1 MRGWMFAGLR
11 RNPGPAIGTL
21 VAAATA
27 AAIGVAGLGVAAA
40 STPSPLGR
48 LAAADVV
55 VAASTH
61 LQVTV
66 GTGDNAQRE
75 SVPLPAYAGVPAGLA
90 GQLARVPGVASATG
104 ESGFPGGTV
113 RPGMVDLVAVV
124 ADRGTSPATLAA
136 RIKADLPRVSW
147 PRVSSPGD
155 SGYGGT
161 GYTIATGAAR
171 GGVADLNTAVQSA
184 NGHAFG
190 IAVIPALITTALFA
204 LAATTALSVSL
215 RRRRFALLR
224 AVGATRGQ
232 IRRAV
237 LAEQAL
243 IAVAGGL
250 IGCLPGIAL
259 GAAAVR
265 ALVAHGLFPAGT
277 TALSGPW
284 DLAVACGTLPICL
297 LSGLVA
303 AHRAARTS
311 PACAVR
317 DTHAERTWPSPV
329 RVLLGLAAAG
339 GMVTLN
345 VLALHQNGPGAQVAL
360 ALPSLM
366 CGMAAVALLG
376 PALVAVVAM
385 AARPLAVAGPSAR
398 LALAAIRRMPA
409 RTGSAVVAVALAVGL
424 IGAVAFSN
432 TSVAH
437 ATAVQST
444 QTVTADHVLSG
455 SGLTPATLAAAGRVP
470 GVRAAVGVA
479 PLSIGVTDSDLEY
492 INGES
497 VSAGPVSDV
506 LNLNVTAGQLS
517 ELRPGQIAVS
527 TMEASNGLGVRLGQ
541 PVTVYLP
548 DGTPYRA
555 SVSALYQRSLAV
567 GDLLI
572 PASAA
577 AGHTGTP
584 DKYGQILVSG
594 GTQRELAAL
603 AAAHPGTRVAD
614 RAVYNSEVASNA
626 QQNSFG
632 NLMILGI
639 ITVLTA
645 VTMINTLVVSTVERR
660 RQIRLLG
667 RVGATRGQLAAG
679 FCWQALFVSV
689 VGVAA
694 GATVCVGTLIGLTRA
709 VTGSPVPSIPAGP
722 AVLVVGAVAALAFA
736 ATLTP
741 FAVISRA
748 AHRAAAA

>member
-11 RNPGPAIGTL
+11 RSPGPAIGTL

-27 AAIGVAGLGVAAA
+27 AAIALAGIGVALS

-48 LAAADVV
+48 LAGADVV
-55 VAASTH
+55 VAASTQ

-66 GTGDNAQRE
+66 GTGDNAQRQ

-104 ESGFPGGTV
+104 ESGFPGGIV
-113 RPGMVDLVAVV
+113 RPGMVDLIAVV

-136 RIKADLPRVSW
+136 RIKADLPR
-147 PRVSSPGD
+147 D
-155 SGYGGT
+155 SDHGGT

-171 GGVADLNTAVQSA
+171 GGVADLNNAVESA
-184 NGHAFG
+184 NGHALG
-190 IAVIPALITTALFA
+190 IAVIPVLITTALFA

-237 LAEQAL
+237 LGEQAL

-250 IGCLPGIAL
+250 IGFLPGIAL
-259 GAAAVR
+259 GALAVR

-277 TALSGPW
+277 TALAAPW
-284 DLAVACGTLPICL
+284 LAAVACGVTLPICL

-303 AHRAARTS
+303 AHRAARIS
-311 PACAVR
+311 PARAVR
-317 DTHAERTWPSPV
+317 DAHADRSWPGPV
-329 RVLLGLAAAG
+329 RMLLGLAAAG
-339 GMVTLN
+339 GLVTLN
-345 VLALHQNGPGAQVAL
+345 VLALHQNGPGALVAL

-376 PALVAVVAM
+376 PALVAVAAM
-385 AARPLAVAGPSAR
+385 AARPLAAAGPSAR

-437 ATAVQST
+437 ATVVQST
-444 QTVTADHVLSG
+444 QAVTADHVLSG
-455 SGLTPATLAAAGRVP
+455 SGLTPATLPPSMLAAAERLP

-479 PLSIGVTDSDLEY
+479 PLSVGVTDPDLES
-492 INGES
+492 INGEA

-506 LNLNVTAGQLS
+506 LSLNVTGQLS

-527 TMEASNGLGVRLGQ
+527 TMEASNGLRVRLGQ
-541 PVTVYLP
+541 QVTVYLP
-548 DGTPYRA
+548 DGTPYLA
-555 SVSALYQRSLAV
+555 TVSALYQRSLAL

-572 PASAA
+572 PASVV

-584 DKYGQILVSG
+584 DGYGQILVSG
-594 GTQRELAAL
+594 GTQGELAAL
-603 AAAHPGTRVAD
+603 AAAHPGTQLAD

-626 QQNSFG
+626 QQNSFV
-632 NLMILGI
+632 NLVILGI
-639 ITVLTA
+639 ITALTT
-645 VTMINTLVVSTVERR
+645 VTMVNTLVVSTVERR
-660 RQIRLLG
+660 RQVRLLG
-667 RVGATRGQLAAG
+667 RVGATRGQLAAA

-694 GATVCVGTLIGLTRA
+694 GATVCAGTLIGLTRA
-709 VTGSPVPSIPAGP
+709 ATGSPVPFIPAGP
-722 AVLVVGAVAALAFA
+722 ALLVVGAVAALAFA

-741 FAVISRA
+741 FAVISREKFQQPKSA
-748 AHRAAAA
+748 

>member
-11 RNPGPAIGTL
+11 RNPGPAVGTL

-27 AAIGVAGLGVAAA
+27 AAIAVAGIGVAAS
-40 STPSPLGR
+40 STPSSLGR
-48 LAAADVV
+48 LAGADVV
-55 VAASTH
+55 VAASTQ
-61 LQVTV
+61 LRVTV
-66 GTGDNAQRE
+66 GRGDDAQQE
-75 SVPLPAYAGVPAGLA
+75 SVPLPAYAGVPAVLA

-104 ESGFPGGTV
+104 ESGFPGGIV
-113 RPGMVDLVAVV
+113 RPGMVDLIAVV
-124 ADRGTSPATLAA
+124 ADRGTSTATLAA
-136 RIKADLPRVSW
+136 RIKAELPSD
-147 PRVSSPGD
+147 PKQ
-155 SGYGGT
+155 GGT
-161 GYTIATGAAR
+161 GYTVATGAAR
-171 GGVADLNTAVQSA
+171 GGVADLNNAVESA

-190 IAVIPALITTALFA
+190 IAVIPVLITTALFA

-250 IGCLPGIAL
+250 IGSLPGIAL
-259 GAAAVR
+259 GAMAVR
-265 ALVAHGLFPAGT
+265 AFVAHGLFPAGT

-284 DLAVACGTLPICL
+284 DAGVACGVTLPICL

-311 PACAVR
+311 PARAVKG
-317 DTHAERTWPSPV
+317 THTERTWPSPV
-329 RVLLGLAAAG
+329 RVLLGLAAAA
-339 GMVTLN
+339 GMVTLD
-345 VLALHQNGPGAQVAL
+345 VLALHQNGPGALVAL
-360 ALPSLM
+360 ALPSLL

-376 PALVAVVAM
+376 PVLVAVVAM
-385 AARPLAVAGPSAR
+385 AARPLAAAGPSAR
-398 LALAAIRRMPA
+398 LALAGIRRMPA

-437 ATAVQST
+437 ATVVQST

-455 SGLTPATLAAAGRVP
+455 GGLTPATLPPSMLTGVERLP

-479 PLSIGVTDSDLEY
+479 PLSIGVTDSDLEF
-492 INGES
+492 INGEA

-517 ELRPGQIAVS
+517 ELGPGQIAVS
-527 TMEASNGLGVRLGQ
+527 TMEASNGLGAHLGQ
-541 PVTVYLP
+541 QVTVYLP

-555 SVSALYQRSLAV
+555 TVSALYQRSLAV

-572 PASAA
+572 PAAVA

-584 DKYGQILVSG
+584 DEYSQILVRG

-603 AAAHPGTRVAD
+603 AAAHPGTQVAD

-626 QQNSFG
+626 QQNSFA
-632 NLMILGI
+632 NLVILGI

-660 RQIRLLG
+660 RQVRLLG

-709 VTGSPVPSIPAGP
+709 VTGSSVPFIPAGP
-722 AVLVVGAVAALAFA
+722 ALLVVGAVAALAFA

-741 FAVISRA
+741 FAVISREKFRQPVSA
-748 AHRAAAA
+748 